1 MAITYPTAPPFRGID
16 LKFKDPTTVFR
27 AQSGKRIS
35 RKVGGQYWML
45 TLSYPPLRDSEFSP
59 VRGAIAKARGMYET
73 FTVIPPNLATPNG
86 TQTADTVVATSTAIG
101 NTTVPITGATVGA
114 TLKAGDVV
122 KFSNHTKV
130 YMITDDSIADGLGAA
145 TLNIIP
151 PLITAVVATTT
162 TVKHSNVPFNVAL
175 SNDMQSMKTDVAGF
189 NTYELDVE
197 EVF

>member
-1 MAITYPTAPPFRGID
+1 MSITYPSVPPFRGIN
-16 LKFKDPTTVFR
+16 LKLKDPTIIFR
-27 AQSGKRIS
+27 AQSGKRLS
-35 RKVGGQYWML
+35 RKIGGQYWSL
-45 TLSYPPLRDSEFSP
+45 TLSYPPLKDSEFSP

-86 TQTADTVVATSTAIG
+86 TQTASTTVATSTAVG
-101 NTTVPITGATVGA
+101 NTAVPISGATIGA
-114 TLKAGDVV
+114 TFKAGDVA

-130 YMITDDSIADGLGAA
+130 YMITDDATADGSGAA

-162 TVKHSNVPFNVAL
+162 TVQHSNVPFTVSL
-175 SNDMQSMKTDVAGF
+175 SGDTQEIKTDVAGF
-189 NTYELDVE
+189 NMYELDVE